1 VVGWKLREAV
11 LEIEVPGTGFG
22 VYDDSPGCNLPGATQ
37 CPLQSVQQKELA
49 PPLALQTLSNGHA
62 PQKRN
67 SRPPAKPTRG
77 GMKREPLL
85 V

>member
-1 VVGWKLREAV
+1 
-11 LEIEVPGTGFG
+11 
-22 VYDDSPGCNLPGATQ
+22 
-37 CPLQSVQQKELA
+37 VQQKELA